1 LFVVVHGLTMTRA
14 VELYV
19 GKLLGHPKTL
29 AGAQLRLIGSVT
41 FISVLLNNTLFVA
54 VMIPIVIR
62 WAKTIGI
69 SASQLL
75 IPLSYGAIIGRT
87 CTLISTSTN
96 LVVLGLLQDNYSI
109 EMTLFDITPYG
120 VPVQLMWLSG

>member
-1 LFVVVHGLTMTRA
+1 MTRA